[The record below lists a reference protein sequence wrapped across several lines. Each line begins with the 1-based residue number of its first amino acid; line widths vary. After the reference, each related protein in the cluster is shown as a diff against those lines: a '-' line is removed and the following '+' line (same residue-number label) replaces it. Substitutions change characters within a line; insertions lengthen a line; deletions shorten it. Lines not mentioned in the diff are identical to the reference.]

1 MYIIAIR
8 VVITSRYIWIRFQYF
23 DSKYDI
29 SLGLMYPILI
39 KHPLACIV
47 GQQGNA
53 AGVYSVNIDTG
64 DNMV

>member
-1 MYIIAIR
+1 
-8 VVITSRYIWIRFQYF
+8 
-23 DSKYDI
+23 
-29 SLGLMYPILI
+29 MYPILI

-53 AGVYSVNIDTG
+53 AGVYSVNIDTR